1 MGASPFPHN
10 LAGIR
15 DAARRL
21 AAHSAAHQSDVR
33 HYLEEAEAAGNGAVA
48 DAVRRLCVSARTTQ
62 LAVEQLVVDLGGV
75 SVRPAGPSGRPS
87 VLIADDYEDSRD
99 WLAML
104 VGNAGFSV
112 STACDGLEALLAAYE
127 LRPVVVVIDLM
138 MPVLD
143 GIEAARLIKSIE
155 QLRGTRVIAY
165 TARTPPPEVND
176 VFTAVIPKPSPPEV
190 VVETVKRWAAA

>member
-1 MGASPFPHN
+1 MAGSPFPQN
-10 LAGIR
+10 LADIR

-21 AAHSAAHQSDVR
+21 AASSAAHEGDVR
-33 HYLEEAEAAGNGAVA
+33 RYLEEAEAAGDTTVA

-62 LAVEQLVVDLGGV
+62 LAVEQLVLDLGGV
-75 SVRPAGPSGRPS
+75 SVRPAGPSGRPV
-87 VLIADDYEDSRD
+87 VLIADDYADSRD
-99 WLAML
+99 WLATM

-112 STACDGLEALLAAYE
+112 STASDGLECLLAAYE
-127 LRPVVVVIDLM
+127 LQPVVVVIDLM

-155 QLRGTRVIAY
+155 PLRGTRVIAY

-176 VFTAVIPKPSPPEV
+176 VFTAVIRKPAPPDV
-190 VVETVKRWAAA
+190 VVEAVRRCAAA

>member
-1 MGASPFPHN
+1 MGTSRFPQN

-21 AAHSAAHQSDVR
+21 AAHSAEHERDVR
-33 HYLEEAEAAGNGAVA
+33 HYLEEAEVGGNAAVA

-75 SVRPAGPSGRPS
+75 AVRPVGPSGRPA

-99 WLAML
+99 WLSML
-104 VGNAGFSV
+104 LADAGFSV
-112 STACDGLEALLAAYE
+112 STASDGLECLLAAYE
-127 LRPVVVVIDLM
+127 LQPVVIVIDLM

-143 GIEAARLIKSIE
+143 GIEAARLIKAVAE
-155 QLRGTRVIAY
+155 LRDTRVIAY
-165 TARTPPPEVND
+165 TARQPPPSVND
-176 VFTAVIPKPSPPEV
+176 VFAAVIRKPAPPDV